1 MKQVTNDNTRHVEKK
16 TNETLAQ
23 PKKSD
28 TSSGPLGNFRNIVLR
43 NSERILN
50 FIINNHF
57 LTTYRY

>member
-1 MKQVTNDNTRHVEKK
+1 MKQVTNDNTRHVEKR

-50 FIINNHF
+50 FYH
-57 LTTYRY
+57 